1 MLKSPEQIKGL
12 QAEHAPENP
21 ANDPFVM
28 EALVKDKARA
38 TALLANL
45 INSNPTVSRGRTILI

>member
-1 MLKSPEQIKGL
+1 MLKSVPTQSL
-12 QAEHAPENP
+12 QAEHTPENP

-38 TALLANL
+38 TALLSGL
-45 INSNPTVSRGRTILI
+45 ISTSPSVSRGRTILI